1 MTDTHTAR
9 PSPSAPAPSAS
20 LALPLAALG
29 AGLMFGLGLVI
40 SDMINPAKVLN
51 FLDVAGSW
59 DPSLA
64 FVMGGAMGVTAI
76 GYRLILPRGK
86 PLFAGSFSLPTARQL
101 DPRLIGGAAL
111 FGAGWGLAGFCPGPA
126 LSAAALGQWQVYL
139 FLAAM
144 LAGMGGWRWL
154 VR

>member
-1 MTDTHTAR
+1 MTDQSSLSA
-9 PSPSAPAPSAS
+9 PGSAPAAPS
-20 LALPLAALG
+20 LAVPLSALG
-29 AGLMFGLGLVI
+29 AGLLFGLGLVI
-40 SDMINPAKVLN
+40 SGLINPAKVLN
-51 FLDVAGSW
+51 FLDVFGQW

-64 FVMGGAMGVTAI
+64 FVMGGAMAVTAI
-76 GYRLILPRGK
+76 GFRLILPRGK
-86 PLFAGSFSLPTARQL
+86 PLFESAFSLPTARQI
-101 DPRLIGGAAL
+101 DVRLIGGAAL

>member
-1 MTDTHTAR
+1 MSDTQTAR
-9 PSPSAPAPSAS
+9 PVPT

-29 AGLMFGLGLVI
+29 AGLLFGLGLVI
-40 SDMINPAKVLN
+40 SGMINPAKVLN
-51 FLDVAGSW
+51 FLDVAGTW

-64 FVMGGAMGVTAI
+64 FVMAGALIVATL
-76 GYRLILPRGK
+76 GYRLVLPRGK
-86 PLFAGSFSLPTARQL
+86 PLFASDFSVPSARQI

-111 FGAGWGLAGFCPGPA
+111 FGAGWGLVGFCPGPA
-126 LSAAALGQWQVYL
+126 ITAAALGMGEVYI